1 MPAGDK
7 ESPTLATPVA
17 TGLRWVDEAP
27 ASLRELVGPEPDDPD
42 VGIAVQDFHGAIVA
56 CNEAATR
63 ILGLSWE
70 QMVGRTSMDPRWVS
84 VSASGTPLEGSEH
97 PAMVALATGR
107 DLEDVMGV
115 DAPEDGRFVWL
126 SVIIKLVRRPEG
138 EIVGVQSRFRD
149 VSAETVG
156 REATQRS
163 VRALRHAAQD
173 AKEAEVRFRLVAEN
187 SADVLFQTDLEGL
200 CTWVSPSVRLVL
212 GWEVEDLL
220 GGNPLDLVHPDDAR
234 LVRFHLPILSD
245 STPNSL
251 EIRFATVGEGY
262 RWMSA
267 ISRELHGRSGELVG
281 CLYALRDVEE
291 QVQRREQL
299 AYRASHDALTGLVNR
314 TEAME
319 ALAEALERAK
329 LKHTWVGLL
338 YVDIDHF
345 KAVNDTYGHLE
356 GDRLLIRVAQLLKD
370 TLRETDVVARIGGD
384 EFIAVLPSMR
394 EPDIAVVRAE
404 ALLATVS
411 QPGDPDFPQASLSIG
426 VAVGDGSHDADQL
439 LAMADA
445 ALYRAKTGGR
455 NRLSQS

>member
-1 MPAGDK
+1 M
-7 ESPTLATPVA
+7 
-17 TGLRWVDEAP
+17 
-27 ASLRELVGPEPDDPD
+27 
-42 VGIAVQDFHGAIVA
+42 
-56 CNEAATR
+56 
-63 ILGLSWE
+63 
-70 QMVGRTSMDPRWVS
+70 
-84 VSASGTPLEGSEH
+84 
-97 PAMVALATGR
+97 
-107 DLEDVMGV
+107 
-115 DAPEDGRFVWL
+115 
-126 SVIIKLVRRPEG
+126 
-138 EIVGVQSRFRD
+138 
-149 VSAETVG
+149 SAETVG

-187 SADVLFQTDLEGL
+187 SADVLFQTDVEGL

-299 AYRASHDALTGLVNR
+299 AYRASHDALTGLVDR

>member
-1 MPAGDK
+1 M
-7 ESPTLATPVA
+7 
-17 TGLRWVDEAP
+17 DECDLPRTAWQI
-27 ASLRELVGPEPDDPD
+27 GEP
-42 VGIAVQDFHGAIVA
+42 
-56 CNEAATR
+56 
-63 ILGLSWE
+63 
-70 QMVGRTSMDPRWVS
+70 
-84 VSASGTPLEGSEH
+84 
-97 PAMVALATGR
+97 
-107 DLEDVMGV
+107 
-115 DAPEDGRFVWL
+115 
-126 SVIIKLVRRPEG
+126 
-138 EIVGVQSRFRD
+138 
-149 VSAETVG
+149 
-156 REATQRS
+156 
-163 VRALRHAAQD
+163 
-173 AKEAEVRFRLVAEN
+173 
-187 SADVLFQTDLEGL
+187 
-200 CTWVSPSVRLVL
+200 
-212 GWEVEDLL
+212 
-220 GGNPLDLVHPDDAR
+220 
-234 LVRFHLPILSD
+234 
-245 STPNSL
+245 
-251 EIRFATVGEGY
+251 
-262 RWMSA
+262 
-267 ISRELHGRSGELVG
+267 VG

-299 AYRASHDALTGLVNR
+299 VYRASHDALTGLVNR